1 MYDLQISSRIAFLLI
16 FFSPCKR
23 PLDRLSFSHW
33 YSECS
38 PGQKKKLIWSL
49 SLNELVRRN
58 ACEEEKKTHVF
69 NQPLFIWTTLLS
81 GFFGIGS
88 SQKTDYWSKSLVWRL
103 LLSDRC
109 IVLQIKPST
118 ELQPSWERGPSFW
131 NRECWCVLL
140 LKFESLWDTD
150 IISPR

>member
-1 MYDLQISSRIAFLLI
+1 MICKYLLALPFCWF

-23 PLDRLSFSHW
+23 PLDHLSFYHW

-38 PGQKKKLIWSL
+38 PGQKKKANL
-49 SLNELVRRN
+49 EPLVKWIGQKKHMWGG
-58 ACEEEKKTHVF
+58 EKKHVF

-88 SQKTDYWSKSLVWRL
+88 SQKTDYWSKPLVWRL

-118 ELQPSWERGPSFW
+118 ELQPSWDGGPSIW

-140 LKFESLWDTD
+140 LKFERLWDPD

>member
-16 FFSPCKR
+16 FFF
-23 PLDRLSFSHW
+23 PLQKTTWSLELFSLIFGMFSW
-33 YSECS
+33 AEKKANLEPLIKWIS
-38 PGQKKKLIWSL
+38 QKKCMWGG
-49 SLNELVRRN
+49 E
-58 ACEEEKKTHVF
+58 KTHVF